1 LADHPTPGD
10 PALRQLFAAL
20 DRDGRGAIHGDE
32 LAEALRRAGVRP
44 DDVRLADT
52 FTALAARGDAPIGPA
67 EFAAIVR
74 PNILLVERIL
84 QGHTVIPDFADF
96 CAEIGRLYAETR
108 RNESGKVADY
118 IPQLG
123 RVDPDQYA
131 VAVCTVD
138 GQRFEIGDTRVG
150 FSVQSCSKPIIYC
163 LALEEHGED
172 VVHRHVGREPSGRG
186 FNDLTLDPQ
195 GRPHN
200 PMINAGSIMCCS
212 LVRPQLD
219 LADRF
224 DFVQSA
230 WADLAGG
237 SRPGFNNS
245 VYLSERS
252 TADRNFALG
261 YFMRENRAFP
271 PGTDLLGT
279 LEFYFQSCSVE
290 LDADRMSVV
299 AATLANGGVCPTTGR
314 PIFHPRTVRNCL
326 SLMYACG
333 MYDFSGEFAFTIG
346 LPAKS
351 GISGA
356 LMLVVPNVLGICI
369 WSPRIDRHG
378 NSARGVEFC
387 KGLVSAFNFHNY
399 DGLSGLSKK
408 KDPRVS
414 GLRARGDEVTASIW
428 AASQGDLGALQQ
440 LLARGARVD
449 APDYDGRTPLHLAA
463 AEGHRHIV
471 EFLLGHGADPNPR
484 DRWRRTPLDDA
495 ARGGHVELARL
506 LEARGARPGDG

>member
-1 LADHPTPGD
+1 VSD
-10 PALRQLFAAL
+10 PILRQLFAAL
-20 DRDGRGAIHGDE
+20 DRDGRGRVRGADLLTLLRAAGFTPSDARLE
-32 LAEALRRAGVRP
+32 STFAALT
-44 DDVRLADT
+44 D
-52 FTALAARGDAPIGPA
+52 RGDAPIDLDT
-67 EFAAIVR
+67 FAAIVR

-96 CAEIGRLYAETR
+96 SAEIGRLFAETR
-108 RNESGKVADY
+108 RVTAGKVADY

-123 RVDPDQYA
+123 RVEPEQYA

-138 GQRFEIGDTRVG
+138 GQRFGVGDTRVG
-150 FSVQSCSKPIIYC
+150 FSVQSCSKPIVYC
-163 LALEEHGED
+163 LALEQHGD
-172 VVHRHVGREPSGRG
+172 DLVHRHVGREPSGRG
-186 FNDLTLDPQ
+186 FNDLTLDHQ

-200 PMINAGSIMCCS
+200 PMINAGSIMCCA
-212 LVRPQLD
+212 LVKPDLA

-224 DFVQSA
+224 DFVQRA
-230 WADLAGG
+230 WSDLAGG
-237 SRPGFNNS
+237 APAGFNNS
-245 VYLSERS
+245 VYLSERA

-261 YFMRENRAFP
+261 YFMREHKVFP
-271 PGTDLLGT
+271 PGTDLQET

-290 LDADRMSVV
+290 LDAERMSVV

-314 PIFHPRTVRNCL
+314 QIFGPRTVRNCL
-326 SLMYACG
+326 SLMYSCG

-356 LMLVVPNVLGICI
+356 LLLVVPNVLGLCV

-387 KGLVSAFNFHNY
+387 KGLVARFNFHNY
-399 DGLSGLSKK
+399 DDLTGLSNK
-408 KDPRVS
+408 KDPRH
-414 GLRARGDEVTASIW
+414 GLRARSDEVTALIW
-428 AASQGDLGALQQ
+428 AASQGDLGAVQQ

-463 AEGHRHIV
+463 AEGHAHIV
-471 EFLLGHGADPNPR
+471 EYLLAHGADPAVR
-484 DRWRRTPLDDA
+484 DRWQRTPGDDA
-495 ARGGHVELARL
+495 RRGDHADVEGLLIARDPA
-506 LEARGARPGDG
+506 